1 MFRKFSVSEWEE
13 ESGMEVS
20 MISLKETK
28 VVAVYEKMSEDGGCF
43 VGCKYE
49 DGSYSVVGAGI
60 DRFVS
65 YADMFR
71 IVMGG

>member
-1 MFRKFSVSEWEE
+1 MFKKFSKSEWEE
-13 ESGMEVS
+13 LTGMEVT
-20 MISLKETK
+20 MISLKDED
-28 VVAVYEKMSEDGGCF
+28 VVAVYGKMSEDGGCF
-43 VGCKYE
+43 VGCKYK
-49 DGSYSVVGAGI
+49 DGTYSVVGAGI